1 MAMLGLAE
9 WSALAVSLILSAR
22 GVGRRDGILL
32 ILAGVLSLGFC
43 LIAVLS
49 IGPLVS
55 IVPFLQLALGAGY
68 LVRASRRGMW
78 ALGGAALVLYG
89 AVLARVFLSMHGA

>member
-1 MAMLGLAE
+1 MAMLGLAG
-9 WSALAVSLILSAR
+9 WSALAVSLILSAL
-22 GVGRRDGILL
+22 GVARRDGILL

-55 IVPFLQLALGAGY
+55 ILPFMQLALGAGY
-68 LVRASRRGMW
+68 LSKVGRRGMW
-78 ALGGAALVLYG
+78 VLGGAALVLYG
-89 AVLARVFLSMHGA
+89 AVLARVFFSMHGA